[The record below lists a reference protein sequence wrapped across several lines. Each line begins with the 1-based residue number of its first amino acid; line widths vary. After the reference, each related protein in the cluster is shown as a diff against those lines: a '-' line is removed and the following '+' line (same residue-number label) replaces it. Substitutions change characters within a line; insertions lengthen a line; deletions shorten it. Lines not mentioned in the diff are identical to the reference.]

1 QSGSGNSANRTDFKP
16 QKANTSE
23 IGTKWQVLDKRL
35 LLTAALFRTDIEN
48 EVEQND
54 DGTYS
59 QYGKKRVEG
68 YEISVAGNITPAWQV
83 IGGYTQ
89 QKATIKNGK
98 DVAQDGSSS
107 LPYTPEHAFT
117 LWSQYQATDDISVG
131 AGARYIG
138 SMHKGSDGAVGTP
151 AFTEGYWVADAK
163 LGYRVNRNLDFQL
176 NVYNLFDTDY
186 VASINKSGYRYH
198 PGEPRTF
205 LLTANM
211 HF

>member
-1 QSGSGNSANRTDFKP
+1 
-16 QKANTSE
+16 
-23 IGTKWQVLDKRL
+23 
-35 LLTAALFRTDIEN
+35 
-48 EVEQND
+48 
-54 DGTYS
+54 
-59 QYGKKRVEG
+59 
-68 YEISVAGNITPAWQV
+68 
-83 IGGYTQ
+83 
-89 QKATIKNGK
+89 NGK

-186 VASINKSGYRYH
+186 VASINMSGYRYH
-198 PGEPRTF
+198 PGCRR
-205 LLTANM
+205 LAGSRDCD
-211 HF
+211 

>member
-1 QSGSGNSANRTDFKP
+1 MAPNGRFWINVCCSP
-16 QKANTSE
+16 P
-23 IGTKWQVLDKRL
+23 
-35 LLTAALFRTDIEN
+35 LFRTDIEN

-89 QKATIKNGK
+89 QKKPSKRQRCCPGWFL
-98 DVAQDGSSS
+98 S

-117 LWSQYQATDDISVG
+117 LWSRYQATDDISVG

-151 AFTEGYWVADAK
+151 AFTRRL
-163 LGYRVNRNLDFQL
+163 LGRRCQTGV
-176 NVYNLFDTDY
+176 
-186 VASINKSGYRYH
+186 SS
-198 PGEPRTF
+198 
-205 LLTANM
+205 
-211 HF
+211 

>member
-1 QSGSGNSANRTDFKP
+1 MTGLIRLSKMMTGLIRNMVRNVS
-16 QKANTSE
+16 KAT
-23 IGTKWQVLDKRL
+23 
-35 LLTAALFRTDIEN
+35 
-48 EVEQND
+48 
-54 DGTYS
+54 
-59 QYGKKRVEG
+59 KRVEG
-68 YEISVAGNITPAWQV
+68 YEISVAGNITPPAWQM

-186 VASINKSGYRYH
+186 VASINKSDYVASINKSGYRYQ
-198 PGEPRTF
+198 
-205 LLTANM
+205 
-211 HF
+211 

>member
-1 QSGSGNSANRTDFKP
+1 M
-16 QKANTSE
+16 
-23 IGTKWQVLDKRL
+23 LDKRL
-35 LLTAALFRTDIEN
+35 LLSAALFRTDIEN
-48 EVEQND
+48 DVEAND

-59 QYGKKRVEG
+59 QYGTKRVEG
-68 YEISVAGNITPAWQV
+68 YELSVAGNITPEWQV
-83 IGGYTQ
+83 IGGFTQ
-89 QKATIKNGK
+89 QRATVRAGAN
-98 DVAQDGSSS
+98 VAQDGSTS

-117 LWSQYQATDDISVG
+117 LWNQYQATDALSVG

-138 SMHKGSDGAVGTP
+138 SMHRGSDGAVGTP
-151 AFTEGYWVADAK
+151 SFTESYWVADAR
-163 LGYRVNRNLDFQL
+163 LGYRVNSNLDLQL

-205 LLTANM
+205 VLTANV

>member
-1 QSGSGNSANRTDFKP
+1 M
-16 QKANTSE
+16 
-23 IGTKWQVLDKRL
+23 
-35 LLTAALFRTDIEN
+35 EN

-98 DVAQDGSSS
+98 M
-107 LPYTPEHAFT
+107 LPRTVLHRCLYPEHAFT

-138 SMHKGSDGAVGTP
+138 SIHKGSDGAVGTP
-151 AFTEGYWVADAK
+151 AFTEGYWVADANW
-163 LGYRVNRNLDFQL
+163 V
-176 NVYNLFDTDY
+176 
-186 VASINKSGYRYH
+186 SG
-198 PGEPRTF
+198 
-205 LLTANM
+205 
-211 HF
+211 

>member
-1 QSGSGNSANRTDFKP
+1 MNWKAGALYHLTENGNVYINYAVSQQPPGGNNFALAQSGSGNSANRTDFKP

-68 YEISVAGNITPAWQV
+68 YEISVAREYHSRVAGDWRLYPAKKQPSK
-83 IGGYTQ
+83 TA
-89 QKATIKNGK
+89 KMLPE
-98 DVAQDGSSS
+98 DGSSS

-163 LGYRVNRNLDFQL
+163 LGV
-176 NVYNLFDTDY
+176 
-186 VASINKSGYRYH
+186 SG
-198 PGEPRTF
+198 
-205 LLTANM
+205 
-211 HF
+211 